1 MTREHIYTAQLK
13 ALGIYDEAFA
23 PLIKD
28 LAKAER
34 RRTRVEKAWAGTAPP
49 GEKPS
54 FLDPHYEVIVKLDR
68 EILTYREALGL
79 TPKALRK
86 LRGAPDT
93 PDQKDLITQ
102 KLTAIAERCGAY
114 SVPRMDD
121 AHE

>member
-1 MTREHIYTAQLK
+1 MTREQIYTGQLK

-34 RRTRVEKAWAGTAPP
+34 RRTRVEKAWTETAPP
-49 GEKPS
+49 GGKPS
-54 FLDPHYEVIVKLDR
+54 FLDAHYQVIVQLDR

-86 LRGAPDT
+86 LRGATEAPAE
-93 PDQKDLITQ
+93 QDLITK

-114 SVPRMDD
+114 SLPKLDT